1 MTTSQVL
8 LVIVMLFSNGTEYKV
23 THAMPA
29 WETCMQ
35 AVTNSGLR
43 TPNGAENEAMAVIYC
58 AYGKPESFR

>member
-1 MTTSQVL
+1 MTAQVF
-8 LVIVMLFSNGTEYKV
+8 LVIVMLFSGGMDYEV
-23 THAMPA
+23 THAMPS

-58 AYGKPESFR
+58 AYGLPKRF